1 MRSLPL
7 GLILSVISLSLF
19 GCGDTQGANGED
31 AEAVVGVV
39 LDSGGLGDQSFNDS
53 AWAGAQRAEDELGV
67 SVVNVSSNSESD
79 YVSNL
84 SGFADRG
91 FDLVVAVGINQK
103 TALDRVATDYPD
115 TNFALIDNTV
125 EHDNVRSILFSEEEG
140 SFLVGYL
147 AGLMTE
153 TDAIGFVGGQ
163 EIALIKK
170 FEYGY
175 YAGAKMAN
183 PNVEILP
190 AKYVGSWDDVG
201 QAKEAANQL
210 FRSGA
215 DIVYHAAGRA
225 GLGVISAAKE
235 NDKYAIGVDSDQDHV
250 EEGYVL
256 TSMVKRVD
264 EAVFQTIQDVVNN
277 EFSGGTVIYDLEAD
291 GVGLS
296 ELRFTREAIGEERLE
311 QVQQVRERIASGE
324 IEPPK
329 TEEEYEAFLARQ

>member
-1 MRSLPL
+1 MT
-7 GLILSVISLSLF
+7 LSLF
-19 GCGDTQGANGED
+19 GCGDTQTGNGGD

-53 AWAGAQRAEDELGV
+53 AWAGAQRAEEELGV

-79 YVSNL
+79 YESNL

-103 TALDRVATDYPD
+103 TALDKVAAEYPD

-125 EHDNVRSILFSEEEG
+125 EHENVRSILFSEEEG

-183 PNVEILP
+183 PDVEILP

-264 EAVFQTIQDVVNN
+264 EAVYKTIEDVVND
-277 EFSGGTVIYDLEAD
+277 EFTGGTLVYDLEAD

-311 QVQQVRERIASGE
+311 EVQQVRERIASGE

-329 TEEEYEAFLARQ
+329 TDDEYRAFLAQR